1 MAALTES
8 INILCINSSYRIDG
22 SKSNLL
28 TEEVIKH
35 YQTKNKTSVKY
46 RNLAS
51 ESKLNYLNEEW
62 ITANL
67 AKEKTEEQKNLMRYS
82 DELISEIKN
91 TDVIVFGC
99 PMYNFTISS
108 SLKCYIDLICRH
120 GLTFNYGEKGPF
132 GLLENKKAI
141 ICTTSNGVPHNCDYD
156 FVSKYMIQVCNF
168 IGIKDCKIID
178 GNELLK
184 GEEDVIEKCKKII
197 KDL

>member
-1 MAALTES
+1 MSALTKTN
-8 INILCINSSYRIDG
+8 NILCINSSYRKNG

-28 TEEVIKH
+28 TQEVIKH
-35 YQTKNKTSVKY
+35 YQEKSKTVVKY
-46 RNLAS
+46 RNLES
-51 ESKLNYLNEEW
+51 ENKLNYLNEEW

-67 AKEKTEEQKNLMRYS
+67 TKEKTDEHKKILQYS

-91 TDVIVFGC
+91 ADVIVFGC

-108 SLKCYIDLICRH
+108 NLKSYIDLICRY
-120 GLTFNYGEKGPF
+120 GLTFNYGEKGPY

-141 ICTTSNGVPHNCDYD
+141 ICTTSNGVPYNCEYD

-168 IGIKDCKIID
+168 IGIKDCKIIH

>member
-1 MAALTES
+1 MTS
-8 INILCINSSYRIDG
+8 ITDPINILCVNSSYRVDN
-22 SKSNLL
+22 SKSKLI

-35 YQTKNKTSVKY
+35 YQTKSKTFVKY
-46 RNLAS
+46 RNLES

-67 AKEKTEEQKNLMRYS
+67 TKNKTDEHKKILEYS
-82 DELISEIKN
+82 DELISEVKN
-91 TDVIVFGC
+91 ADVIVFGC

-108 SLKCYIDLICRH
+108 NLKCYIDLICRH
-120 GLTFNYGEKGPF
+120 GLTFNYGEKGPY

-141 ICTTSNGVPHNCDYD
+141 ICTTSNGVPYNCEYD
-156 FVSKYMIQVCNF
+156 FVSKYMIHVCNF
-168 IGIKDCKIID
+168 IGIKDCKIIS